1 MRSGTE
7 KAAAV
12 VGIAVVAAALWGAGY
27 WQGGRLARTLTTDVP
42 SVGVE
47 RTAAIS
53 SVERETQEA
62 QEKRKTPETPE
73 TPILPVARDLPIEE
87 NSAIPALDGR
97 CEARLETSEME
108 IPLGDA
114 VYCRFVERNVAE
126 DGTAATFWDYCDPWF
141 AENGESSCFLYL
153 TLDEIALESPKI
165 DGKYVFAPEIEGPY
179 GGLMGRPPKIALY
192 PGGEYEYGTLA
203 VEFPPL
209 EDWNEPFWR
218 GVRELLATEERVEL
232 RMRVA
237 FSRRLGLGDE
247 TQANGVALENNKTE
261 WEKAAGVFERKIVLT
276 RRPESETKRFD
287 EWFASMPD
295 SLWPERKTGLRSGGE
310 GEEAFKVPPKFAVRA
325 GYEESDEVWGRKLRA
340 SGRSD
345 VRLENFAQAFDVWNF
360 ARFGNRKPS
369 DPNNPTTLDGWRALE
384 AEFSPSTVKDEITLT
399 RLQLEYYNAK
409 DWAERDAALDR
420 LVAWLDALDP
430 TQRAAY
436 KNAILAKGWTLNPKT
451 GGGRGRLAE
460 RKLSDAG
467 PNPRLRTAIETA
479 QKWAQLRVALTWETR
494 GKSNDAALNVEP
506 SFPATTTPMG
516 AGR

>member
-27 WQGGRLARTLTTDVP
+27 WQGGRSARTLTTDVP

-53 SVERETQEA
+53 SVEREAQKA
-62 QEKRKTPETPE
+62 QEKRKTPE

-87 NSAIPALDGR
+87 NDAIPGLDGR
-97 CEARLETSEME
+97 CEARLETSATE

-126 DGTAATFWDYCDPWF
+126 DGTPVMLMDYNAPFF
-141 AENGESSCFLYL
+141 AEEMGQSANFLYR
-153 TLDEIALESPKI
+153 TVEEIALETPKI
-165 DGKYVFAPEIEGPY
+165 DGKYIFAPELESGYSDI
-179 GGLMGRPPKIALY
+179 MGFPPQIALA
-192 PGGEYEYGTLA
+192 PGEEYEYGTAA

-218 GVRELLATEERVEL
+218 GVRELLATEERVEF

-237 FSRRLGLGDE
+237 FSRRLGTGGEPTPFGAGPHL
-247 TQANGVALENNKTE
+247 KTE
-261 WEKAAGVFERKIVLT
+261 WTDSTGVFEKKIVLT
-276 RRPESETKRFD
+276 RRPETETKRFD
-287 EWFASMPD
+287 EWFASTLAA
-295 SLWPERKTGLRSGGE
+295 LWPERKERMGPSGKGT
-310 GEEAFKVPPKFAVRA
+310 FKIPPKFTQKASVWERP
-325 GYEESDEVWGRKLRA
+325 EIDEYWTRRLRA
-340 SGRSD
+340 SGQSNVALDSLR
-345 VRLENFAQAFDVWNF
+345 QTFDVWNF
-360 ARFGNRKPS
+360 VRFGNRKPS
-369 DPNNPTTLDGWRALE
+369 DPNNPTTLGGWRELE

-399 RLQLEYYNAK
+399 RLQLEYYNAE
-409 DWAERDAALDR
+409 DWTESDAALDR
-420 LVAWLDALDP
+420 LVAWLAALDP

-479 QKWAQLRVALTWETR
+479 QKWAQLRVALTWEAE
-494 GKSNDAALNVEP
+494 GKRNDADLNVEP
-506 SFPATTTPMG
+506 LFPQTTRPMRTG
-516 AGR
+516 M

>member
-1 MRSGTE
+1 MRNGTK

-12 VGIAVVAAALWGAGY
+12 FGSVVVAAALWGAGY
-27 WQGGRLARTLTTDVP
+27 WQGGRSARTLTDD
-42 SVGVE
+42 S
-47 RTAAIS
+47 TAKT
-53 SVERETQEA
+53 TQDE
-62 QEKRKTPETPE
+62 EK
-73 TPILPVARDLPIEE
+73 TPILPVARDLPIAE
-87 NSAIPALDGR
+87 NDAIPALDGR
-97 CEARLETSEME
+97 CEARWETSATE

-126 DGTAATFWDYCDPWF
+126 DGTAATFWDYCDPLF
-141 AENGESSCFLYL
+141 AEIGESAHFLYL

-165 DGKYVFAPEIEGPY
+165 DGKYVFAPEIEGRY
-179 GGLMGRPPKIALY
+179 GGLMGRPPKVALH
-192 PGGEYEYGTLA
+192 PGEEYEYGTLA

-218 GVRELLATEERVEL
+218 GVRELLATEERVEF

-237 FSRRLGLGDE
+237 FSRRLGTGGEPTPFGAGPHL
-247 TQANGVALENNKTE
+247 KTE
-261 WEKAAGVFERKIVLT
+261 WTDSTGVFEKKIVLT
-276 RRPESETKRFD
+276 RRPETETKRFD
-287 EWFASMPD
+287 EWFASTPAA
-295 SLWPERKTGLRSGGE
+295 LWPERKERMGPSGKGT
-310 GEEAFKVPPKFAVRA
+310 FKIPPKFTQKASVWERP
-325 GYEESDEVWGRKLRA
+325 EIDEYWTRRLRA
-340 SGRSD
+340 SGQSNVALDSLR
-345 VRLENFAQAFDVWNF
+345 QTFDVWNF

-399 RLQLEYYNAK
+399 RLQLEYYNAE
-409 DWAERDAALDR
+409 DWTERDAALDR

-451 GGGRGRLAE
+451 GGGRGRLDE

-494 GKSNDAALNVEP
+494 GKSNDADLNVEP

>member
-1 MRSGTE
+1 MRNGAE
-7 KAAAV
+7 KAAAIG
-12 VGIAVVAAALWGAGY
+12 GICVVAAALWGTGY
-27 WQGGRLARTLTTDVP
+27 WQGGRSARSLTDNATVQ
-42 SVGVE
+42 
-47 RTAAIS
+47 TAQTAQATKDAKNS
-53 SVERETQEA
+53 SVVR
-62 QEKRKTPETPE
+62 
-73 TPILPVARDLPIEE
+73 VARDLPIAE

-97 CEARLETSEME
+97 CEARLETSATE

-165 DGKYVFAPEIEGPY
+165 DGKHIFAPEIEGPY

-232 RMRVA
+232 RMWVA

-287 EWFASMPD
+287 EWFASTPD

-369 DPNNPTTLDGWRALE
+369 DPNNPTTLAGWRELE
-384 AEFSPSTVKDEITLT
+384 AKFAPSTVRDEITLT
-399 RLQLEYYNAK
+399 RLQLEYYNAEN
-409 DWAERDAALDR
+409 DEEADAALDR
-420 LVAWLDALDP
+420 LIAWLNMLDP

-436 KNAILAKGWTLNPKT
+436 KNAILAKAWMLNPRF
-451 GGGRGRLAE
+451 GGGMSGEASYTLA
-460 RKLSDAG
+460 
-467 PNPRLRTAIETA
+467 
-479 QKWAQLRVALTWETR
+479 ETR
-494 GKSNDAALNVEP
+494 GDRVLRKEAKRPAELEIARKWVRLSEALGERSSKNVTKINDLSIP
-506 SFPATTTPMG
+506 WM
-516 AGR
+516 